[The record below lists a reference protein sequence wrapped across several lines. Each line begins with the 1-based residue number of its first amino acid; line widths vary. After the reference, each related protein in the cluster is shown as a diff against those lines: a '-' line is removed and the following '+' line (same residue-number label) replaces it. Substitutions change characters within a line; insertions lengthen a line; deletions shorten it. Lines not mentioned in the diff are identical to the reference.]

1 MITRAEKGTRVW
13 RKPMQNGGAG
23 IREIRILTSTSI
35 ERVSQSRYRIRCSG
49 DLRIERRGHFHCHG
63 SQLVVRRFVSEGLTQ
78 NLAYALV
85 SLSSRNDMS
94 PPRADGPTQARC
106 SDRVSSHHSDH
117 QVKFATMASHPKN
130 SQVRPSSYHTLDLI
144 SCLRARDP
152 IHANLLSH
160 WSCRCPLRSRAAEP
174 SSLGCRCRSK
184 CILVHK

>member
-1 MITRAEKGTRVW
+1 
-13 RKPMQNGGAG
+13 MQNGSAG
-23 IREIRILTSTSI
+23 IREIRISTSTSI
-35 ERVSQSRYRIRCSG
+35 ERVSRSRYRIRCSG

-117 QVKFATMASHPKN
+117 QVKFATMASQPKIN
-130 SQVRPSSYHTLDLI
+130 QIRPFPHITPSISSPVSQPEISFHT
-144 SCLRARDP
+144 P
-152 IHANLLSH
+152 GVLSH
-160 WSCRCPLRSRAAEP
+160 WSCQCPLKSRAAEP
-174 SSLGCRCRSK
+174 IPTRLQAQQ
-184 CILVHK
+184 